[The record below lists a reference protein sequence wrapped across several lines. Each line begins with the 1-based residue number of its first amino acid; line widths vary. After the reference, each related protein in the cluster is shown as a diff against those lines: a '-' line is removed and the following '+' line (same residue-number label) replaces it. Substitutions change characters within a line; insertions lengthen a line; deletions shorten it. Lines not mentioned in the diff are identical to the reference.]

1 MATKAQVEELEVQ
14 IRCLKAELMAK
25 DGTIQALQ
33 AENKTLRNYNE
44 TLNKQLKRVKNAFV
58 VASDAL
64 EDL

>member
-1 MATKAQVEELEVQ
+1 MATKAQVEELELE
-14 IRCLKAELMAK
+14 IRTLEDQLTKQYADKALLEQENQQLK
-25 DGTIQALQ
+25 Q
-33 AENKTLRNYNE
+33 YNE